1 MKSLGNLALRFF
13 FSGATRG
20 TRCLLAVSTL
30 LLLLSATGAF
40 AQVPAS
46 AIAQNPSAYQPD
58 ASAQPNNQ
66 TPTEATP
73 PSPASLREAAA
84 ENEKARLAV
93 NPVTGMTTS
102 PGVGYE
108 PLTGQERWKLYW
120 KQNYFSVGAYFGP
133 VFTALVLDQAT
144 GSPQQWG
151 GGFPG
156 YGRRVA
162 SRTVDAI
169 LQGTFQA
176 PVAALLHEDV
186 RYISSPQPGGKRRI
200 LHAIAYSF
208 LTYNSEGHPTPNFAN
223 LGGYY
228 ASTAVSTIWLP
239 SQHSVAKYIFSNSSE
254 AIALTLPVNLLQE
267 FWPEVVHTIFRRPEQ
282 R

>member
-1 MKSLGNLALRFF
+1 MSSLGNLSLRFF
-13 FSGATRG
+13 SATRG

-46 AIAQNPSAYQPD
+46 DIAQNPGAYQPD
-58 ASAQPNNQ
+58 ASAQPDKQ
-66 TPTEATP
+66 SPTDATR
-73 PSPASLREAAA
+73 PSPAGLHAAA
-84 ENEKARLAV
+84 ADMEKERLAV
-93 NPVTGMTTS
+93 NPVTGSATAS
-102 PGVGYE
+102 GAGYE
-108 PLTGQERWKLYW
+108 PLTGKERWKLYW

-133 VFTALVLDQAT
+133 VFNALLLDQAT

-162 SRTVDAI
+162 SRTADAI

-186 RYISSPQPGGKRRI
+186 RYISSPKPGGKRRV

-208 LTYNSEGHPTPNFAN
+208 LTYNNEGHPTLNFAN

-228 ASTAVSTIWLP
+228 AATAISTIWLP
-239 SQHSVAKYIFSNSSE
+239 SQHSVAKYTLSNASE

-267 FWPEVVHTIFRRPEQ
+267 FWPEVLHTVFRRPEQ
-282 R
+282 H

>member
-1 MKSLGNLALRFF
+1 M
-13 FSGATRG
+13 
-20 TRCLLAVSTL
+20 
-30 LLLLSATGAF
+30 LLLLSAAGAF

-46 AIAQNPSAYQPD
+46 AIAQDPGAYQPD
-58 ASAQPNNQ
+58 ASAQPS
-66 TPTEATP
+66 PTDATP
-73 PSPASLREAAA
+73 PGPASLRAAAA

-102 PGVGYE
+102 PGTGYE

-162 SRTVDAI
+162 SRLPPMPPI
-169 LQGTFQA
+169 QGTFQA

-186 RYISSPQPGGKRRI
+186 RYISSPQPGGKRRV

-208 LTYNSEGHPTPNFAN
+208 LTYNTEGHPTLNFAN

-228 ASTAVSTIWLP
+228 AATALSTIWLP
-239 SQHSVAKYIFSNSSE
+239 SQHSVAKYTFSNATES
-254 AIALTLPVNLLQE
+254 IALTLPVNLLQE
-267 FWPEVVHTIFRRPEQ
+267 FWPEVVHTVFRRREQ